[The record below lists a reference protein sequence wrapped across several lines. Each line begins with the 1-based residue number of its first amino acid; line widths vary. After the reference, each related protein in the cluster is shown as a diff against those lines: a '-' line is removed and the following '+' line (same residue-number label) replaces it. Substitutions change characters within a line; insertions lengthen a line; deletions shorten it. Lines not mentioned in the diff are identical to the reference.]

1 MTLAR
6 MKRSS
11 RPSQCQKPRGWIGRL
26 VLRSMNRRHARVTD
40 WGLQHVT
47 IAEHDTIL
55 DVGCGGGVTVG
66 KLATAAPKGKVYGI
80 DHSPESVGTARV
92 TTAAL
97 IAQERVAIELASVS
111 QLPYA
116 DNMFDLVTAV
126 ETHFWWG
133 DIAAGM
139 REIWRVL
146 KPGGNLTVIA
156 EFYNGPKYA
165 KYADRIAKVTS
176 MAVLDVDQHR
186 SLFSDAG
193 YRDIR
198 VVEHAKRG
206 WLSVVGAKPAN

>member
-1 MTLAR
+1 

-26 VLRSMNRRHARVTD
+26 VLRSMNRRHAHVTD

-55 DVGCGGGVTVG
+55 DVGCGGGVTVC
-66 KLATAAPKGKVYGI
+66 KLATAAARGKVYGI

-97 IAQERVAIELASVS
+97 IVQERVAIDLASVS

-116 DNMFDLVTAV
+116 DNIFDLVTAI

-146 KPGGNLTVIA
+146 KPGGRLTIIA

-165 KYADRIAKVTS
+165 KYADRIAKMTS
-176 MAVLDVDQHR
+176 MAVLDVEQHR
-186 SLFSDAG
+186 SLFFDAG
-193 YRDIR
+193 FRDIR
-198 VVEHAKRG
+198 VVEQADRG
-206 WLSVVGAKPAN
+206 WLSVVGAKPAD